1 MLRQQKAM
9 SDISQIHRLND
20 VVYPV
25 CAKCITFMVLKRVHP
40 HINCYMGKFECDT
53 CGRVV
58 RDVIRLESPSISP
71 GSQIKSGASKDRTTE
86 IINA

>member
-1 MLRQQKAM
+1 M
-9 SDISQIHRLND
+9 SEISHLND

-25 CAKCITFMVLKRVHP
+25 CSKCITFMVLKRVHP
-40 HINCYMGKFECDT
+40 AINYYKGKFECDT

-58 RDVIRLESPSISP
+58 RDVIRLEVAFYFVRQPT
-71 GSQIKSGASKDRTTE
+71 KSDASKDGTTE